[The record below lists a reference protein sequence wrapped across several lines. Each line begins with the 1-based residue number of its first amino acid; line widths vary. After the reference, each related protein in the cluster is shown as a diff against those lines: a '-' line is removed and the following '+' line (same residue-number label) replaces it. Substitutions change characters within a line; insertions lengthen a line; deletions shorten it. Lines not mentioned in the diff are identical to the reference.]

1 MGILSG
7 LHKRATSYPGAH
19 PRDPG
24 LAALYGWGQETA
36 SGAVINEDNALEI
49 STVYAC
55 VRVIAET
62 LAMLPL
68 ILYRRQGDTK
78 TRAVNHPLYRVL
90 HSKPNRWQT
99 SFQWREMMAGH
110 VLLRGNAYSE
120 IVPTGGLGVAEL
132 IPLHP
137 DRVRP
142 EQLDDMSIVY
152 EYTPPSGRP
161 RVILQSEMHHFCGLS
176 LDGVTGISP
185 IKYHRETLGL
195 SAVTLE
201 HGARTFKNGAKPGGV
216 LTHPGTLNDG
226 PLKRL
231 KAQWQDDYAGAS
243 NAGKTLVLEEGMD
256 WKQIGLTNEDAQYLE
271 TRKFQRSEIASI
283 YRIPPH
289 LIGDL
294 EKSTFSNIEHQGLEF
309 VKYTMAPWFA
319 RWEQAIS
326 RDFLTDRERDRYF
339 AEFLVDGLLRG
350 DIKSRYDAYSVGR
363 QWGWL
368 SANDVRNLEN
378 MNPIDEGD
386 EYLSPLNMIPA
397 SQIGQDTDNQ
407 GDTNGT

>member
-1 MGILSG
+1 
-7 LHKRATSYPGAH
+7 
-19 PRDPG
+19 
-24 LAALYGWGQETA
+24 
-36 SGAVINEDNALEI
+36 
-49 STVYAC
+49 
-55 VRVIAET
+55 
-62 LAMLPL
+62 
-68 ILYRRQGDTK
+68 
-78 TRAVNHPLYRVL
+78 
-90 HSKPNRWQT
+90 
-99 SFQWREMMAGH
+99 
-110 VLLRGNAYSE
+110 
-120 IVPTGGLGVAEL
+120 
-132 IPLHP
+132 
-137 DRVRP
+137 
-142 EQLDDMSIVY
+142 
-152 EYTPPSGRP
+152 
-161 RVILQSEMHHFCGLS
+161 
-176 LDGVTGISP
+176 
-185 IKYHRETLGL
+185 
-195 SAVTLE
+195 
-201 HGARTFKNGAKPGGV
+201 
-216 LTHPGTLNDG
+216 LTHPGTLTDG

-326 RDFLTDRERDRYF
+326 RDLLTERERDRYF

-368 SANDVRNLEN
+368 SANDVRKLEN

-397 SQIGQDTDNQ
+397 SQIGQGTDNQ
-407 GDTNGT
+407 GDTDGT